1 MSCNPLRRLPATL
14 ADSIVTV
21 AVVGWVYALAAGFG
35 FLAELARWIGEDH
48 QRTVASVAPAV
59 LLCVI
64 GLAWFAYRRWRQQ
77 VREVQRRRRVEH
89 ELRAAADAAE
99 IANRAK
105 SEFVA
110 NMSHELRTPLNAIIG
125 FSEIMKDQILGAIVP
140 AAYRGY
146 AFDIHESGQLLLSI
160 INDILDLSR
169 IEAGAF
175 ELRPRRIDIDEV
187 LHSMVRIIGPRAE
200 KRSIKVSVDIAADQ
214 PRLSLDERAIKQVL
228 LNLLSNAVKFNREG
242 GEVLVRA
249 GTNGSSEYVISVA
262 DTGIGMDE
270 SDLGNV
276 LRPFVQLNA
285 AANKRYAGT
294 GLGLPIVK
302 SLVELHGGRLT
313 LESGR
318 NAGTTASI
326 HLPAARVL
334 NRESARPALAHRREN
349 VTGVTSP
356 SVTDREEMPAL

>member
-1 MSCNPLRRLPATL
+1 MPVPFNPLRRLPAAI
-14 ADSIVTV
+14 ADSIVAVV
-21 AVVGWVYALAAGFG
+21 AVGSVYTLAAGSG
-35 FLAELARWIGEDH
+35 VLARLASWIADDH
-48 QRTVASVAPAV
+48 ERAAASVVPAA

-64 GLAWFAYRRWRQQ
+64 GLSWYAYRRSRQHL
-77 VREVQRRRRVEH
+77 REVKRRRHVEH

-125 FSEIMKDQILGAIVP
+125 FSEIMKDHILGAIEP
-140 AAYRGY
+140 ASYRGY

-175 ELRPRRIDIDEV
+175 ELRPRRVDIDEV

-200 KRSIKVSVDIAADQ
+200 KRSIKISVEIAADQ
-214 PRLSLDERAIKQVL
+214 PRLSLDERAIKQML

-285 AANKRYAGT
+285 AVNKRYAGT

-302 SLVELHGGRLT
+302 SLVELHGGSLT

-318 NAGTTASI
+318 DAGTTASI

-334 NRESARPALAHRREN
+334 DREGVGPALVH
-349 VTGVTSP
+349 
-356 SVTDREEMPAL
+356 